1 MGIENIFSIMP
12 IIEPAIRPPSEAE
25 SILIQVTTGC
35 SANTCTFCGGYVGKK
50 FSIKSYEEIFS
61 DIDYYAEYYPQ
72 TIKKLFLM
80 DGDALVLN
88 NNKLLPILKRI
99 HNRLSWVSKISSYAN
114 GFNITRRSKEELIEL
129 YNHKLKVIY
138 MGLESGSQEILTLCN
153 KKATVD
159 EMVKAVHMTAEVN
172 IKTSLILLLGL
183 GGKKRSKQHIIES
196 AEAINKM
203 QPYYLSF
210 LSLMLVTGTELHDQA
225 EKGEFEPLDS
235 KELLIETYEILK
247 RLDLKQTLFF
257 CNHASNYLPLTGR
270 LPMGKD
276 KLLQT
281 LDEAIKGEI
290 GLKPEIFRGL

>member
-1 MGIENIFSIMP
+1 MP

-25 SILIQVTTGC
+25 SILLQVTTGC

-50 FSIKSYEEIFS
+50 FKVKSIEEIFG
-61 DIDYYAEYYPQ
+61 DIDYYAEYYPP

-80 DGDALVLN
+80 DGDALILN
-88 NNKLLPILKRI
+88 NNKLLPILRRI
-99 HNRLSWVSKISSYAN
+99 HDKLPWVSKISSYAN
-114 GFNITRRSKEELIEL
+114 GFNITCRTEKELIEL
-129 YNHKLKVIY
+129 YDHKLKVIY
-138 MGLESGSQEILTLCN
+138 MGLESGSQEILTLCH

-159 EMVKAVHMTAEVN
+159 EMVKAVQMTATVN

-183 GGKKRSKQHIIES
+183 GGKEHSQQHIIES

-210 LSLMLVTGTELHDQA
+210 LSLMLVQGTTLFDQV
-225 EKGEFEPLDS
+225 KNGEFNMLDS
-235 KELLIETYEILK
+235 KELLVETYEILK
-247 RLDLKQTLFF
+247 RLELKKTLFF

-276 KLLQT
+276 KLLRT
-281 LDEAIKGEI
+281 LEAAINGEI